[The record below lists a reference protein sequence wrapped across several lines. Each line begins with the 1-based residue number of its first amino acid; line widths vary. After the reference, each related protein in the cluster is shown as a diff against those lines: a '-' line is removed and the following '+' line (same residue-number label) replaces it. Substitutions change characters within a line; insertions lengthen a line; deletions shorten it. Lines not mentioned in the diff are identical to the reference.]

1 MTKHY
6 SLLKAYVA
14 EVAKDVIG
22 RSSTRR
28 MNGATFRDAFSSEW
42 TTILREIEGDFRAL
56 VRDMG
61 VSLASAGIVSVEEQT
76 KRAVEARFGPGASA
90 VASMLFDALRQ
101 SAQKPGK

>member
-6 SLLKAYVA
+6 PLLKAYVA

-22 RSSTRR
+22 RSAARR
-28 MNGATFRDAFSSEW
+28 MNGATFRDAFGAEW
-42 TTILREIEGDFRAL
+42 ATILREIEGDFRTL

-61 VSLASAGIVSVEEQT
+61 VSLASAGIISVEEQT

-90 VASMLFDALRQ
+90 VAGMLFDALRQ
-101 SAQKPGK
+101 SAQKPSK